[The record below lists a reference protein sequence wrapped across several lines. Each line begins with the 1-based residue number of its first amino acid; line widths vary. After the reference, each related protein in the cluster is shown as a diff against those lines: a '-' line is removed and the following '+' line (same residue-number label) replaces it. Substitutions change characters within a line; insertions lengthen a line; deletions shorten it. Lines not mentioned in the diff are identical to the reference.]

1 MHSARRIATIHIN
14 AETDVVTCRQSAKR
28 IAGWLELSQ
37 LEQIRFATAVS
48 ELARN
53 VYQYAGEGAFHF
65 DLAHNAAGQ
74 LCGLSFEAIDSG
86 PGIAAIDQIM
96 DGSYISPTGMGVG
109 LLGAQQLMDDFD
121 IRTSAKGTRIR
132 ARKVIYPPRPFP
144 QPKQINAIRDQL
156 QGEGAADPF
165 IELRVRGTELL
176 LTAAELQNKQVELEA
191 TNQELENT
199 NKGVVA
205 LYSELEKATE
215 EVRQASESKSR
226 FFANMTHE
234 IRTPINIVENI
245 SKLLLKGS
253 DGQLNPE
260 QHKQVSFISD
270 AAAELSELVN
280 ELLDISEAH
289 SGRVE
294 IVAVRFTLADFIEQ
308 LRQFV
313 GALSQRFPQL
323 DWEIVGADQEVEL
336 ETDRHRLFQI
346 MRNLIGNA
354 FKYTPSGKVC
364 VRTYLPDEHSIEFLV
379 EDTGVGIAP
388 ENHDKVFE
396 EFLRVRNPEQQQV
409 QGTGLGLPLAK
420 RLASLLHGDITLH
433 SDVGKGSRFLLR
445 VDRRHGSASAEQQE
459 LDLSGINVLLIDDS
473 EADRYLL
480 SRLLQP
486 YHPVITEAV
495 TAASSIDKLHAV
507 RPDIIFLDLDLPD
520 IAGEDL
526 LESMDWSMHARVLI
540 NTAKPLDDAAL
551 ERLGRQCRA
560 ILHKSHPDYAEQVL
574 HHVRRLTEEQRD
586 AH

>member
-1 MHSARRIATIHIN
+1 MHSARRIATIHIRE
-14 AETDVVTCRQSAKR
+14 ETDVVTCRQSAKR

-65 DLAHNAAGQ
+65 DLAENAAGQ
-74 LCGLSFEAIDSG
+74 LSGLSFEAIDSG
-86 PGIAAIDQIM
+86 PGIGAIDQIL

-109 LLGAQQLMDDFD
+109 LLGAQRLMDDFD

-132 ARKVIYPPRPFP
+132 ARKQISPPRPFP
-144 QPKQINAIRDQL
+144 LPKQINAIRDQL

-215 EVRQASESKSR
+215 EVRHASESKSR

-245 SKLLLKGS
+245 SKLLLKGI
-253 DGQLNPE
+253 DGPLNTE

-280 ELLDISEAH
+280 ELLDISEAD
-289 SGRVE
+289 SGRIE
-294 IVAVRFTLADFIEQ
+294 IVPVRFTLADFIEQ

-323 DWEIVGADQEVEL
+323 SWEIVGASQDVEL

-346 MRNLIGNA
+346 LRNLIGNA

-388 ENHDKVFE
+388 ANHDKVFE
-396 EFLRVRNPEQQQV
+396 EFLRVRNPEQQV

-420 RLASLLHGDITLH
+420 RLATLLHGDISLN

-445 VDRRHGSASAEQQE
+445 VDRRHGNPSGEQRE
-459 LDLSGINVLLIDDS
+459 LDLSGINVLVIDDS

-480 SRLLQP
+480 TRLLQP
-486 YHPVITEAV
+486 YLPVIIEAV

-520 IAGEDL
+520 IDGQDL

-551 ERLGRQCRA
+551 DRLGRQCRA
-560 ILHKSHPDYAEQVL
+560 ILHKSHPDYPAQVL